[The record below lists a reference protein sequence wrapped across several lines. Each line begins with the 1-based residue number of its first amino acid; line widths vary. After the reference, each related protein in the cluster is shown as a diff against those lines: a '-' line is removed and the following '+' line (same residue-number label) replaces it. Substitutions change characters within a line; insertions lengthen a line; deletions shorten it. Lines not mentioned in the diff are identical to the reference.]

1 MRLQYTKAEN
11 EVIEIRRKENKNFDG
26 ILVPVEG
33 QGKEMTLGLEIT
45 DVHKFNVFLSD
56 WLYDQGTE
64 NPEIVSEI
72 GAKVTHID
80 YRAPIKTEYLL
91 FLQNYINGMLYGP
104 VPLDSA
110 APQEDQQVILENES
124 APETPVTEDI
134 EKAVEKEFETT
145 EEEKDDFEDNGSTP
159 E

>member
-1 MRLQYTKAEN
+1 MRVQYTKAEN

-26 ILVPVEG
+26 ILIPVEG

-45 DVHKFNVFLSD
+45 DVHKFNVFLSN
-56 WLYDQGTE
+56 WLYDQGAE
-64 NPEIVSEI
+64 NPEITNEI

-104 VPLDSA
+104 TPLDSA

-124 APETPVTEDI
+124 TSETPVTENIEKDI
-134 EKAVEKEFETT
+134 EEQ
-145 EEEKDDFEDNGSTP
+145 KDDNATYVFNNNASTP